1 MLKRFIKCAAAILL
15 AALLLPITNAFA
27 AEAKT
32 LKIAVITDIHL
43 YPEAMTG
50 NDCAAYQ
57 LENSGKPGVFTE
69 GLLKSA
75 FAALERDVKRKG
87 IQFLL
92 VPGDLTRDG
101 EYDGHTLLAKYLKEF
116 EKKTGVQVAVING
129 NHDINNSSARTYADG
144 RSREARGTNPQEFFE
159 IYRDCG
165 YDLPNASRYQPP
177 GGAEGGGLTY
187 AADLGRH
194 YRLIA
199 IDDCKYTPDY
209 TDDAYEHKT
218 GGRLSPDHLDWVKT
232 EIEKARKAGKTV
244 IGMMHHNLTEHI
256 GSQGSLFQDFV
267 TEDYRKV
274 RGTLAD
280 AGMHYIFTGHTHV
293 GEIGEALS
301 DNGEKI
307 YDICGAALA
316 YYPNTFRE
324 VVFTTEGKRIT
335 AAVSTHAVDSVL
347 PVTVLGKTYPRPYAQ
362 ASFRNTYGTPDGF
375 VADFAASAVKG
386 MLGKTFSDP
395 EMNRLLAA
403 IAGYGV
409 GKINDVIDIAV
420 SAIFSI
426 PISDLPCTKFLKT
439 YGFGDPERSGT
450 FEDFVNSTLVYIY
463 GRDQGH
469 TPTGDAFYKDAL
481 KTLETGIVVDQ
492 IFDTLV
498 RILTK
503 DLPKEFLPLLSRLI
517 RGTGL
522 QSIFD
527 LALSQ
532 GRREAVNRTLNAVV
546 NEMAAPRKSYS
557 DANATLVYTGNPG
570 KVAPTQR
577 DSRLPINVNAAVSRD
592 SRTLTVTWDTLESI
606 AGSDLRITLGG
617 KAVEGLTITE
627 KSDITVMMLNQ
638 LDIGFTKIMG
648 EKTSVRNHSVTA
660 AGLVPGQEY
669 QISVGDAKHGWWS
682 APVTVTA
689 APSRPALNTA
699 TSVWNGGRELAG
711 SAVKLAVGRS
721 IR

>member
-1 MLKRFIKCAAAILL
+1 MHKRFIKRAAAVLL
-15 AALLLPITNAFA
+15 AVLLLPVTTAFA
-27 AEAKT
+27 QEAKT
-32 LKIAVITDIHL
+32 LRIAVISDTHL
-43 YPEAMTG
+43 FPEAMTG
-50 NDCAAYQ
+50 NNCAAYQ
-57 LENSGKPGVFTE
+57 LESSGKPGVFTE

-75 FAALERDVKRKG
+75 LAALERDAKNKG

-92 VPGDLTRDG
+92 IPGDLTRDG
-101 EYDGHTLLAKYLKEF
+101 EYEAHELLAKYLEDF

-129 NHDINNSSARTYADG
+129 NHDINNSSARTYIDG
-144 RSREARGTNPQEFFE
+144 KSRPARGTNPEEFRE
-159 IYRDCG
+159 IYRNLG
-165 YDLPNASRYQPP
+165 YDLPNLSRYQPP
-177 GGAEGGGLTY
+177 NGAQGGGLTY
-187 AADLGRH
+187 AGDLGRH

-209 TDDAYEHKT
+209 TDDAYEKKT

-232 EIEKARKAGKTV
+232 EIENARKAGRTV
-244 IGMMHHNLTEHI
+244 IGLMHHNLTEHI

-274 RGTLAD
+274 RGVLAD

-307 YDICGAALA
+307 YDICTSALG

-324 VVFTTEGKRIT
+324 VTFTTEGRRIS
-335 AAVSTHAVDSVL
+335 AAVSTHAVDAVL

-395 EMNRLLAA
+395 DMNRLLAP
-403 IAGYGV
+403 IASYGV
-409 GKINDVIDIAV
+409 GKINDALDIAV
-420 SAIFSI
+420 SGLFSF
-426 PISDLPCTKFLKT
+426 PVSDLPCTAFLKT
-439 YGFGDPERSGT
+439 YGFGDPDKPGT

-469 TPTGDAFYKDAL
+469 TPAKDAFYQDAL
-481 KTLETGIVVDQ
+481 KTLETGAVVDR
-492 IFDTLV
+492 IFDALV

-503 DLPKEFLPLLSRLI
+503 DLPKEFLPLLKYLI

-522 QSIFD
+522 QAILD

-532 GRREAVNRTLNAVV
+532 GRREAVNRTLNAVI
-546 NEMAAPRKSYS
+546 NEMAGSRKNYS
-557 DANATLVYTGNPG
+557 DANATLVYTGYPQ
-570 KVAPTQR
+570 KVEPTQR
-577 DSRLPINVNAAVSRD
+577 DSRLPINVSTNISRD
-592 SRTLTVTWDTLESI
+592 SRTLTVTWDTLESV
-606 AGSDLRITLGG
+606 AGSDLRITLDG
-617 KAVEGLTITE
+617 KDVEGLKITE
-627 KSDITVMMLNQ
+627 KSDVSVMMLNQ

-648 EKTSVRNHSVTA
+648 EITSVRNHTVIVS
-660 AGLVPGQEY
+660 GLTPRQEY
-669 QISVGDAKHGWWS
+669 QVSVGDATRGWWS
-682 APVTVTA
+682 EPVTVTA
-689 APSRPALNTA
+689 TPSRPALDTA
-699 TSVWNGGRELAG
+699 AALWNGGWELAG
-711 SAVKLAVGRS
+711 SAARLAVGRS